1 MFPKYGDFIHINKQW
16 QRSLATNFTR
26 LYRSES
32 LSKWQNFYHWSIS
45 ILVNDRNT
53 RKMCEICSELTI
65 KTPERRRWQKIGKN
79 IKSTWKGIKSLINLK
94 IVVSSVPNVLCLDD
108 RDTITNRYD
117 IANTFNNYFASIA
130 EIFQMEVVVQ
140 YFCNLLIKKK

>member
-1 MFPKYGDFIHINKQW
+1 MFRVNNKDP
-16 QRSLATNFTR
+16 R
-26 LYRSES
+26 
-32 LSKWQNFYHWSIS
+32 
-45 ILVNDRNT
+45 
-53 RKMCEICSELTI
+53 
-65 KTPERRRWQKIGKN
+65 KTPLAKIGKN